1 MEFMKAS
8 SSGSVITRFIEVA
21 RQYPEHIAVRYRDQ
35 SGWHA
40 QSYDQLLAAA
50 RSTARVLAAKG
61 LARGQSVLVPSLR
74 HERLLA
80 DLLGILWAGG
90 NFVFLD
96 PNYPAERQRFLC
108 EQAKPKFGI
117 GPVHWRAAVELAVDW
132 IAVTDD
138 SDESAVPAPPDD
150 PELTC
155 YIIFTSGS
163 TGTPKGVIIPHRA
176 VLRLV
181 CDTDFI
187 QFSDQAVFLQLSEL
201 SFDASTL
208 ELWGPLLNGGT
219 CVLHQENGLVTTAA
233 IGDSIASQAVTTLW
247 LTSSL
252 FNSLISE
259 HADLLRPVRQ
269 LLVGGEALSVA
280 HIRKGLRSLPETRF
294 FNGYGPTENTT
305 FTTVYPI
312 PVTLPDTVTR
322 IPIGFPIKGTQ
333 CCLVDAD
340 MNTITDSGV
349 QGELVAFGDG
359 LALGYLNQ
367 EQRTAD
373 RFVQVRGDDGVER
386 RGYLTGDLVIRLADG
401 SYDYVQRND
410 QQVKIDG
417 HRIEPGEVELCLNLL
432 PQITEAR
439 VLVQTTAQGKKRLV
453 AYVVGDATFSAR
465 EIRAQLSKSL
475 PQFMI
480 PHFIVPLPA
489 LPKTPN
495 GKLDEKRLPN
505 PFLVADIH
513 PETISDETI
522 SGATISGATISG
534 ETISDET
541 RKQAMSN
548 KETSQRV
555 IRECWEAVLGRRVG
569 NDQNFLEAGGT
580 SLEALQLTEQL
591 SRRLELQ
598 LAPTFV
604 FEYPS
609 INAQAASL
617 QRQPTAQPVA
627 GKQSGG
633 SRANSFAVIGMAC
646 RYPGAGNAEA
656 YWQNLVNGVESIQ
669 FFTPEQLSPGIDP
682 AEAAHPNY
690 VRAKGI
696 IENADQFDAGFFGVS
711 PAEADVMDP
720 QHRLML
726 QLCWHALEDAGVAPG
741 DEQQR
746 TGVFVGTNWARYY
759 QQLVLPNQ
767 PLLSRFGAFNAALA
781 NEVDFLAT
789 RISYKLNLKG
799 PSVQVASACSTSL
812 VAIAQAC
819 NALAQ
824 GQCEMA
830 LAGGISITVPLRSGY
845 LHQEGSML
853 SADGHCRPFDASA
866 SGTTFNDG
874 AGVVVIKR
882 LDLAQRDGDRIYA
895 VIKGYGVNNDGEQKA
910 SFTAPSVKGQVAVYQ
925 EALARAGVPAES
937 IGFIETHGTATP
949 LGDPIEVESLR
960 QVYGAK
966 TTANRTCAL
975 GSVKSNIGHTVH
987 AAGVAGFIKAVLAV
1001 HHNKIPPT
1009 LFFTKPNPLLKLE
1022 DSPFYVNNEIAQWPQ
1037 GIRRAAVSSL
1047 GVGGTNAHVIIEQAE
1062 PEQHNAVAD
1071 GARVADTPVRP
1082 LSILLSARDKAGL
1095 QRQLTNYR
1103 TFLSATGKQ
1112 PSLPDLA
1119 FTSTY
1124 GRRHLRH
1131 RAVVQG
1137 RTTAECAAALARES
1151 TVNFGVCADNAQPVV
1166 GFLFTGQ
1173 GAQKPDM
1180 GRWLFDHDADY
1191 QALFLRGCEIARDR
1205 CGLDLRAELFDQ
1217 TADERETRINQTRI
1231 AQPLLFLLEYGLAR
1245 HLVSHI
1251 GRPDFMVG
1259 HSIGEFAAA
1268 TLAGVFSFDAA
1279 MALVCERGAL
1289 MQSMPPGGMLSVSLG
1304 ADRLQPYLAGDLIIA
1319 AENAPGLSVVAGN
1332 KQALQK
1338 LAEVLSAEKIPHKLL
1353 QTSHAF
1359 HSPMMAPAAQ
1369 QFGEIL
1375 TRFAASAPA
1384 IPIYSTATGAL
1395 LTATQA
1401 MSAEYW
1407 SQQLLRPVQ
1416 FSRAVQS
1423 ALLDH
1428 AGKSVALVET
1438 GPGSTLTSLVSLQP
1452 ALKDVS
1458 VMAALPDSG
1467 RDAKAAVEIEQLLG
1481 KLWTLGFAV
1490 DWSQRFRGLKAG
1502 KVSMPGYA
1510 FAQESHWLKL
1520 APDQAADAT
1529 TVPTQPAATPLATAV
1544 PSLAFNSPLVSLNT
1558 SQAKDNSQDGNMT
1571 EAQQME
1577 AIQKELLGIIEDIT
1591 GYDLG
1596 DLAADTFFVEA
1607 GLDSLMMTQVAIGID
1622 RRFHVGI
1629 TFRDL
1634 MEEYTCLAD
1643 LATFIAARSPQPIAA
1658 VANVSSPAT
1667 TSSVPGIPTLPFV
1680 NPQGSDTALTM
1691 QQLISSQLHLIQLQL
1706 QALGGNNA
1714 LPVAQVQANLA
1725 PAVPA
1730 TAVPTTAAHKPDA
1743 AAAAGDDSPAKRQ
1756 TPGTRINR
1764 NRVGVQLSKAQRQW
1778 LDEVMEKYQRQFS
1791 ESKKYAQAHR
1801 KHLADPRTVSGFNP
1815 EWKEIIFPIVTKRSK
1830 MSKLWDLNDNEL
1842 IDTANGF
1849 GPIFFGHSFDKVTAA
1864 VKRQLDAGIETG
1876 PQSPLAGEVA
1886 RLFCELTGNER
1897 CTFANSGSEAV
1908 AGALRIARTVT
1919 GRNKV
1924 VMFEGS
1930 YHGIVDE
1937 VINRPGRGHQAMP
1950 AAPGIPRESQANML
1964 VLPWGEAS
1972 SLDVIKSMAGDLAAV
1987 LVEPVQSR
1995 KPEFHSPEYLRA
2007 LREITTAGGAALIL
2021 DEVVTGFR
2029 VHKGGIRKLY
2039 DIDADLATYGKVL
2052 GGGYPIGIIGGKS
2065 RFMDAL
2071 DGGFW
2076 QYGDD
2081 SIPEI
2086 GVTFF
2091 AGTFVRHPVALAAAL
2106 AVLEEI
2112 KERGDELYATLA
2124 EKTSAMALEAKNFIT
2139 EMKCGVKFEE
2149 FTSIFY
2155 ISVPAEAHWGH
2166 MMFVMMNMAG
2176 VHIQQYRPNFLTTA
2190 HSKEDIAKILSAFK
2204 QSLAEMIL
2212 HGLIEGDTVA
2222 AKRFLTSIAIPPG
2235 ARLGRN
2241 AQGNPAYFIEDPNNA
2256 GKYIEVGTAK

>member
-1 MEFMKAS
+1 MKALS
-8 SSGSVITRFIEVA
+8 PGSVIARFIEVA

-35 SGWHA
+35 SGWQA
-40 QSYDQLLAAA
+40 QSYAQLLAAA
-50 RSTARVLAAKG
+50 RSTARTLAARG
-61 LARGQSVLVPSLR
+61 LVRGQSVVVPSIR
-74 HERLLA
+74 HELLCA

-96 PNYPAERQRFLC
+96 PNYPPERQRFLC
-108 EQAKPKFGI
+108 EQSNAKFGI
-117 GPVHWRAAVELAVDW
+117 GPAQWRDAAELAVDW
-132 IAVTDD
+132 IAVTAEPG
-138 SDESAVPAPPDD
+138 ESEAPAPPND
-150 PELTC
+150 PELPC
-155 YIIFTSGS
+155 YIVFTSGS

-181 CDTDFI
+181 CGTDFI
-187 QFSDQAVFLQLSEL
+187 KFSEREVFLQLSEL

-233 IGDSIASQAVTTLW
+233 IGDAIASQGVTTLW

-252 FNSLISE
+252 YNSLISE
-259 HADLLRPVRQ
+259 HADILRPLRQ

-312 PVTLPDTVTR
+312 PATLPDEVTR

-340 MNTITDSGV
+340 LKPVTKTGA

-367 EQRTAD
+367 PQRTAE
-373 RFVQVRGDDGVER
+373 RFVQIRGEDGVER

-410 QQVKIDG
+410 QQAKIDG

-432 PQITEAR
+432 PRITEAR
-439 VLVQTTAQGKKRLV
+439 VLVQTSAQGKKRLV
-453 AYVVGDATFSAR
+453 AYVVGDASISAR
-465 EIRAQLSKSL
+465 EIRDQLAQSL

-489 LPKTPN
+489 LPKTAN

-505 PFLVADIH
+505 PLLVADIH
-513 PETISDETI
+513 PETISDETRNQ
-522 SGATISGATISG
+522 ATGNQRSIDKVTS
-534 ETISDET
+534 
-541 RKQAMSN
+541 KQ
-548 KETSQRV
+548 V
-555 IRECWEAVLGRRVG
+555 IHACWEAVLGRRVHY
-569 NDQNFLEAGGT
+569 DQNFLEAGGT

-591 SRRLELQ
+591 SRRLGCQ

-617 QRQPTAQPVA
+617 RQQGVEQLVTQN
-627 GKQSGG
+627 QSGD
-633 SRANSFAVIGMAC
+633 SSANSFAVIGMAC
-646 RYPGAGNAEA
+646 RFPGAANTEA

-669 FFTPEQLSPGIDP
+669 FFAPDQLSPGIDP
-682 AEAAHPNY
+682 AEAAHPKY

-696 IENADQFDAGFFGVS
+696 IDDADQFDAGFFGVS

-726 QLCWHALEDAGVAPG
+726 QLCWHALEDAGVPPG

-759 QQLVLPNQ
+759 QQLVLPNKT
-767 PLLSRFGAFNAALA
+767 LLNRFGAFNAALA

-819 NALAQ
+819 NAISQ
-824 GQCEMA
+824 GQCEVA
-830 LAGGISITVPLRSGY
+830 LAGGISITVPVRSGY
-845 LHQEGSML
+845 VHQEGSML
-853 SADGHCRPFDASA
+853 SSDGHCRPFDASA

-874 AGVVVIKR
+874 AGVVVVKR
-882 LDLAQRDGDRIYA
+882 LDLARRDDDRIYA

-925 EALARAGVPAES
+925 EALARAGVPPES

-960 QVYGAK
+960 QVYGANK
-966 TTANRTCAL
+966 TANRACAL

-987 AAGVAGFIKAVLAV
+987 AAGAAGFIKAVLAV
-1001 HHNKIPPT
+1001 HHNQIPPT
-1009 LFFTKPNPLLKLE
+1009 LFFNKPNPLLKLE
-1022 DSPFYVNNEIAQWPQ
+1022 DSPFYVNNALAQWPQ

-1062 PEQHNAVAD
+1062 PGQQNPDAD
-1071 GARVADTPVRP
+1071 CAQEVETAVRP
-1082 LSILLSARDKAGL
+1082 LSILLSARDKPGL
-1095 QRQLTNYR
+1095 QRQLANYQA
-1103 TFLSATGKQ
+1103 FLSATGKQ

-1124 GRRHLRH
+1124 GRRHLRF

-1137 RTTAECAAALARES
+1137 RTTAECAASLAKEAK
-1151 TVNFGVCADNAQPVV
+1151 VIFGECADNTQPVL

-1173 GAQKPDM
+1173 GSQRLGM

-1191 QALFLRGCEIARDR
+1191 KALFLRGCAIARDR
-1205 CGLDLRAELFDQ
+1205 CGLDLRAELFER
-1217 TADERETRINQTRI
+1217 TPDEGEARINQTSI
-1231 AQPLLFLLEYGLAR
+1231 AQPLLFLLEYGLAQY
-1245 HLVSHI
+1245 LVSHI
-1251 GRPDFMVG
+1251 GKPDFMVG

-1268 TLAGVFSFDAA
+1268 TLAGVFSFDDA

-1304 ADRLQPYLAGDLIIA
+1304 ADRLQTYLDDDLVIA
-1319 AENAPGLSVVAGN
+1319 AENAPGLSVVAGAG
-1332 KQALQK
+1332 QALQK
-1338 LAEVLSAEKIPHKLL
+1338 LARTLTAEKIPHKLL

-1359 HSPMMAPAAQ
+1359 HSPMMAPAAE
-1369 QFGEIL
+1369 QFRKTLAG
-1375 TRFAASAPA
+1375 FAAGAPA

-1395 LTATQA
+1395 LTAAQA

-1407 SQQLLRPVQ
+1407 SLQLLRPVQ
-1416 FSRAVQS
+1416 FSRAVQTV
-1423 ALLDH
+1423 LQDH
-1428 AGKSVALVET
+1428 AGNSVALVET
-1438 GPGSTLTSLVSLQP
+1438 GPGNTLTALASLQP
-1452 ALKDVS
+1452 SLKDVS

-1467 RDAKAAVEIEQLLG
+1467 RDAKTGAEIEQLLG
-1481 KLWTLGFAV
+1481 KLWTLGFTV
-1490 DWSQRFRGLKAG
+1490 DWSLRFRDLKPH

-1510 FAQESHWLKL
+1510 FAPESHWLKL
-1520 APDQAADAT
+1520 APEQTAAKDTAVAAQAA
-1529 TVPTQPAATPLATAV
+1529 PTPFATAV
-1544 PSLAFNSPLVSLNT
+1544 PSPAFNSPLVSLDT
-1558 SQAKDNSQDGNMT
+1558 SKATDNSQDFSMT
-1571 EAQQME
+1571 EAQQLE
-1577 AIQKELLGIIEDIT
+1577 AIRKELLGIIEDIT
-1591 GYDLG
+1591 GYDLR

-1622 RRFHVGI
+1622 RRFQVGI

-1643 LATFIAARSPQPIAA
+1643 LTAFIAAKSPQPIAQA
-1658 VANVSSPAT
+1658 ANMSAPTAMSA
-1667 TSSVPGIPTLPFV
+1667 VPGMPTLPFGM
-1680 NPQGSDTALTM
+1680 PKGSDAALTM

-1706 QALGGNNA
+1706 QALGGSSV
-1714 LPVAQVQANLA
+1714 LPVAQSNPA
-1725 PAVPA
+1725 PARAVPA
-1730 TAVPTTAAHKPDA
+1730 TSAPQPQAATTA
-1743 AAAAGDDSPAKRQ
+1743 GDESPAKRQ

-1791 ESKKYAQAHR
+1791 ESKKYAQANR

-1886 RLFCELTGNER
+1886 SLFCELTGNER

-1937 VINRPGRGHQAMP
+1937 VINRPGRGYQAMP

-1972 SLDVIKSMAGDLAAV
+1972 SLDVIKSMASDLAAV

-1995 KPEFHSPEYLRA
+1995 KPEFHSPDYLRA

-2112 KERGDELYATLA
+2112 KARGDELYTTLA
-2124 EKTSAMALEAKNFIT
+2124 EKTSAMALEAKNFIS
-2139 EMKCGVKFEE
+2139 ELKCAVKFEE
-2149 FTSIFY
+2149 FASIFY
-2155 ISVPAEAHWGH
+2155 ISAPADAHWGH
-2166 MMFVMMNMAG
+2166 MLFVMMTMAG

-2204 QSLAEMIL
+2204 KSLAEMVL

-2222 AKRFLTSIAIPPG
+2222 AKRFLTSTAIPPG
-2235 ARLGRN
+2235 AKLGRN
-2241 AQGNPAYFIEDPNNA
+2241 AQGNPAYFIEDPENA
-2256 GKYIEVGTAK
+2256 GKYIEVGRP